1 MSPGLKRLPAYF
13 YRLDSGRGPGGER
26 LKGVEPEDR
35 RAIGEDISLLRL
47 NWFFPNPIQ
56 RIRGSTS
63 HRQRRPPLRPAVSS
77 LIWTA
82 VSPNTN
88 VRMSGIE
95 VWSNH
100 TDGQCEGFWD
110 SFPQVV
116 IQRRFI
122 LLSDVQKY

>member
-1 MSPGLKRLPAYF
+1 MPNDFNVGNAVKQLIWTGVFVHRL
-13 YRLDSGRGPGGER
+13 
-26 LKGVEPEDR
+26 
-35 RAIGEDISLLRL
+35 SLLRL

-95 VWSNH
+95 VWSTH